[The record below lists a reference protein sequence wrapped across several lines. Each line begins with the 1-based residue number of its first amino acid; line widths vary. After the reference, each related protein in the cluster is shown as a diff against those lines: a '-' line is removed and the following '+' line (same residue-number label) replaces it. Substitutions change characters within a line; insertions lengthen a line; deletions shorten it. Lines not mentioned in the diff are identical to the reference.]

1 MKLSQGVKLPNP
13 ADTQVAEHR
22 YLRAG
27 SVDEL
32 ERELLASER
41 GTEARRRFL
50 ALVPYKAGEVV
61 YISNMPAVAQKHTSA
76 PCCAIMINM
85 ATDRKF
91 TGCIGLPPTASG
103 FPKAGA
109 THTPASSSVGTA
121 SPVWPLKYLNEKKEN
136 ER

>member
-1 MKLSQGVKLPNP
+1 MRLQRNIKLPDP

-22 YLRAG
+22 YLWTG

-61 YISNMPAVAQKHTSA
+61 YIEHAGGCAKAYISAVLCDYDRYGDRQEVYRVHRLTADGKRFSKSWCYVYPGFIQRGYRLAGLA
-76 PCCAIMINM
+76 PEI
-85 ATDRKF
+85 
-91 TGCIGLPPTASG
+91 S
-103 FPKAGA
+103 
-109 THTPASSSVGTA
+109 
-121 SPVWPLKYLNEKKEN
+121 E
-136 ER
+136 